1 MNKSRLIS
9 AFSLLFLLLAGAIQA
24 QDITQR
30 EYIDRYKNV
39 AIKKMQQHG
48 IPASITLAQ
57 GILESR
63 YGNSRLAKEAN
74 NHFAIKATKDWTGGI
89 FKEMDNGKLCD
100 FRKYKTVDDSF
111 EDHSNFLRYRERYK
125 KLFDLKPTDYQGWA
139 HGLKAAGYAEDPQ
152 YPQKLIKLIEEYQLY
167 QYDKGID
174 IREIPPSPL
183 ELQKVT
189 ELKPLNK
196 SPLYKF
202 STTRKLFSQ
211 NGTAFIIANNFDSYK
226 SLAKEYNLSRREL
239 LRFNDLKKDPN
250 LEAGTVVYVQKKAL
264 RTPRNLDMHVME
276 EGQTLYQVS
285 QKYGVQLK
293 KLYKYNNLKS
303 SEEPQEGSL
312 VKLR

>member
-9 AFSLLFLLLAGAIQA
+9 AFSLLLLLLAGAIQA

-30 EYIDRYKNV
+30 QYIDRYKNV
-39 AIKKMQQHG
+39 AINKMQQHG

-74 NHFAIKATKDWTGGI
+74 NHFGIKATKDWTGAI
-89 FKEMDNGKLCD
+89 IKEMDNGKLCD

-111 EDHSNFLRYRERYK
+111 EDHSNFLRYRDRYK

-152 YPQKLIKLIEEYQLY
+152 YAPKLIKLIEEYQLY

-211 NGTAFIIANNFDSYK
+211 NGTAFIIANDFDSYK

-239 LRFNDLKKDPN
+239 LRFNDLKKDAE
-250 LEAGTVVYVQKKAL
+250 LEAGTVVYVQKKAV
-264 RTPRNLDMHVME
+264 RSPRNLDMHVME

-293 KLYKYNNLKS
+293 KLYKYNNLKTT
-303 SEEPQEGSL
+303 EEPQEGSL